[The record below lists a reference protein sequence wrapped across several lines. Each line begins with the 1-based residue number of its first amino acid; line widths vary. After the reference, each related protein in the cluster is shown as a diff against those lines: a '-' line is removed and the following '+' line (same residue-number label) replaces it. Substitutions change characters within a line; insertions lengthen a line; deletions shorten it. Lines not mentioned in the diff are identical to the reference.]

1 MDTNDKDYELIARRM
16 DGSEIDLTESQK
28 ALAEEISADAEAVG
42 RALDVRLPGGVLH
55 RVGAR
60 IRQNRGTERKQ
71 QTSWL
76 RRAGIAAAVAAAV
89 IVAAVLLPPFGPDGD
104 GIKIPVPPTSANG
117 ERLVYSTVADDLDLR
132 VEALWEDLADARTTM
147 MLDEDFSTEL
157 AMASFEQEMEEL
169 MLDENGLDLWSG
181 QDSDEKPL

>member
-16 DGSEIDLTESQK
+16 DGSEIDLTETQK
-28 ALAEEISADAEAVG
+28 ALAEAIYADAEAVG
-42 RALDVRLPGGVLH
+42 RALDVRLPGGTLH

-76 RRAGIAAAVAAAV
+76 RRAGIAVAVAAAV
-89 IVAAVLLPPFGPDGD
+89 IVAAVLLPPSGPG
-104 GIKIPVPPTSANG
+104 KKAVPFASANG
-117 ERLVYSTVADDLDLR
+117 GRLVYNTVADDLDLR
-132 VEALWEDLADARTTM
+132 VEALSDDLADARTAL

-157 AMASFEQEMEEL
+157 AMASFEQEIGEL
-169 MLDENGLDLWSG
+169 MLDENGLDSWSG